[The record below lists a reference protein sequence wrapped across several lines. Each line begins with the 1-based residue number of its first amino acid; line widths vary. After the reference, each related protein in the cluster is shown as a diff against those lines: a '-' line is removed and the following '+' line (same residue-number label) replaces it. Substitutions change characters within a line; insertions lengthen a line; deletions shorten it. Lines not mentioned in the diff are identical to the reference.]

1 MTDYSRP
8 PSFDF
13 EKAIFQGFNLPGG
26 KGYFFRVAGWGA
38 LLITIIY
45 VSLGGPV
52 VSAYI
57 DVFKNAIEM
66 EFNLDGPDP
75 DPNVWFA
82 TMAPMFRAVGMIFLI
97 SIFQIVVFAS
107 AETAI
112 YRNLLHE
119 EDRGIFPLTF
129 GMDELRVLGTR
140 IVVGLILY
148 GVILGIY
155 IVTLII
161 AAVLFGLAGAADSG
175 GLAAIGGILI
185 FLLILAAIA
194 AFIWIAVRLAP
205 ASAFSVKNRAF
216 NPVASW
222 GHMKGLVWPAI
233 GSFLILYLLGYF
245 ILGFLVWFIFM
256 GLFFSSGI
264 IGVFMELD
272 DSTSEFPDF
281 SPVVEHFTSAG
292 FIIPLVIAI
301 FISMFLSMIWYGSI
315 WSLWGYFAKTEWSD
329 LQTPKQDEDV
339 ALW

>member
-1 MTDYSRP
+1 MTEYPRP
-8 PSFDF
+8 SSFDF
-13 EKAIFQGFNLPGG
+13 GAAIVQGFNLPGG
-26 KGYFFRVAGWGA
+26 KRYLIRVAAWAA

-45 VSLGGPV
+45 AVLGAPIVG
-52 VSAYI
+52 AYI
-57 DVFKNAIEM
+57 DVFQNAIEM
-66 EFNLDGPDP
+66 EHNLDGSEPDP
-75 DPNVWFA
+75 EVMLA
-82 TMAPMFRAVGMIFLI
+82 MIAPMFRAMGMMTLIFCL
-97 SIFQIVVFAS
+97 QIAVFAS

-119 EDRGIFPLTF
+119 EDRGFFPLTF

-175 GLAAIGGILI
+175 GLAAIGGILM
-185 FLLILAAIA
+185 FFLILAAIA
-194 AFIWIAVRLAP
+194 AFVWIAVRLAP

-216 NPVASW
+216 NPVVSW

-329 LQTPKQDEDV
+329 LQTPKQDAEAEV
-339 ALW
+339 W